1 MQAKELR
8 ALTVEQLATREGE
21 MRENLARLS
30 MKRYARR
37 LDRTSDLEAAKR
49 DLARLLTVLTEKRRA
64 STGDGGAA
72 RRSQGGR
79 RG

>member
-8 ALTVEQLATREGE
+8 ALSVEQLAARESE

-37 LDRTSDLEAAKR
+37 LDRTSDLEVAKR
-49 DLARLLTVLTEKRRA
+49 DLARLLTILGEKRRA
-64 STGDGGAA
+64 
-72 RRSQGGR
+72 QGVGR
-79 RG
+79 G